1 MSENAYSE
9 KEVIRAFETV
19 DGGNYKTLAHY
30 RPACYDAQ
38 KEECQS
44 EAGCPDCMTN
54 GKEQNPTR
62 FQTQTDDNM
71 LLYYY
76 VDYCPVKCEMSEWCV
91 ICDAELV
98 YGEFDVRV
106 LAPLTKLN
114 RAQHVTL
121 VQERLGR
128 CVSGNRRLR
137 GRGPRACRT

>member
-9 KEVIRAFETV
+9 KEVIRTFETV
-19 DGGNYKTLAHY
+19 DGGNYKTLKHY

-38 KEECQS
+38 KEKCQS
-44 EAGCPDCMTN
+44 EGCPDCMVN

-62 FQTQTDDNM
+62 FKTQTDDNM

-76 VDYCPVKCEMSEWCV
+76 VDYCPIKCVMSEWYV
-91 ICDAELV
+91 ISGAALA
-98 YGEFDVRV
+98 YGEFDVD
-106 LAPLTKLN
+106 

-128 CVSGNRRLR
+128 GVSGNNGMR
-137 GRGPRACRT
+137 G